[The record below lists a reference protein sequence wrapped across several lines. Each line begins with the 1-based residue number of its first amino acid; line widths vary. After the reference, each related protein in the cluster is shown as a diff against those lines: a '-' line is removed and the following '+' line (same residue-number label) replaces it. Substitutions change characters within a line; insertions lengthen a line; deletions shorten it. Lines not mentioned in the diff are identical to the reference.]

1 MTNVVSFEDLLGQQL
16 EDPGFREDWEKTALA
31 RSVADQ
37 VIRYRIEHDLSQRAL
52 AQKLGVSQ
60 AVVGRLELGE
70 HEPKISTLSRL
81 AQKLGLRFSIEIHPV
96 NGSNKTQDVTVT
108 KLHSG
113 GVELIVAAS

>member
-1 MTNVVSFEDLLGQQL
+1 MTDVISFEDLLAKQL
-16 EDPGFREDWEKTALA
+16 DDAEFHADWERTALA

-37 VIRYRIEHDLSQRAL
+37 VIRYRIEHNLSQRAL

-96 NGSNKTQDVTVT
+96 NAIHDRQDVTVT
-108 KLHSG
+108 KLRAG
-113 GVELIVAAS
+113 GVELVVVAS

>member
-1 MTNVVSFEDLLGQQL
+1 MTDMVSFDDVLARQL
-16 EDPGFREDWEKTALA
+16 NDDEFQADWERTALA

-37 VIRYRIEHDLSQRAL
+37 VIRYRIEHTLSQRAL

-60 AVVGRLELGE
+60 AVVGRLEVGE

-96 NGSNKTQDVTVT
+96 ETTNGPHDVTVT
-108 KLHSG
+108 RLQSG
-113 GVELIVAAS
+113 GVELVVATS

>member
-1 MTNVVSFEDLLGQQL
+1 MTDTVSFDEVLARQL
-16 EDPGFREDWEKTALA
+16 EDETFRVDWERTALA

-37 VIRYRIEHDLSQRAL
+37 VIRYRIEHHLSQRAL

-60 AVVGRLELGE
+60 AVVGRMELGE

-96 NGSNKTQDVTVT
+96 KASNDSQDVTVT
-108 KLHSG
+108 RLQSG